1 MSLGVG
7 IDASYPHPI
16 GSIARVAYAQR
27 PPMNAFE
34 NAEIEITAQRAA
46 DLLADGATVID
57 VRETYER
64 DAGYIEGTR
73 HIELERLASSAGEI
87 DRTQP
92 VVFFCRLGMRSA
104 MAASA
109 FRSAGYDAY
118 TLTGGIQAWVDAG
131 LPIAPDGGYVAD
143 H

>member
-1 MSLGVG
+1 MS
-7 IDASYPHPI
+7 
-16 GSIARVAYAQR
+16 
-27 PPMNAFE
+27 AFDSP
-34 NAEIEITAQRAA
+34 EIEITPERAA
-46 DLLADGATVID
+46 ALLADGATVID

-73 HIELERLASSAGEI
+73 HIELERLAASAEEI
-87 DRTQP
+87 DRTRP
-92 VVFFCRLGMRSA
+92 VVFHCRLGMRSA

-131 LPIAPDGGYVAD
+131 LPIAPEDGYVAE